1 MSEGFIILR
10 AVDFAAK
17 YHANQRRKCPEAT
30 PYINHCI
37 AVARLVAS
45 SQRAWPTV
53 VAAAVLHDVVEDTPA
68 TLQDVENA
76 FGPEIAAMVAQVSD
90 DKSLSKLERKQKRLE
105 PCTASQEVRLIKL
118 ADKYDNLCSLT
129 ISPPVGWSEERIR
142 GYAAWAWHE
151 CQFYMEADPSLALL
165 TFQKIKELGV
175 TKDNAKEELDKYY
188 ELLKSL

>member
-45 SQRAWPTV
+45 SQRAWPPV

-76 FGPEIAAMVAQVSD
+76 FGPEIAAMVAQAVQIGAQT
-90 DKSLSKLERKQKRLE
+90 KAPGALHSLPGSQIDQTCRQVRQFVFIGHFSACWVVRGAHSRL
-105 PCTASQEVRLIKL
+105 
-118 ADKYDNLCSLT
+118 
-129 ISPPVGWSEERIR
+129 R
-142 GYAAWAWHE
+142 G
-151 CQFYMEADPSLALL
+151 
-165 TFQKIKELGV
+165 LGV
-175 TKDNAKEELDKYY
+175 A
-188 ELLKSL
+188 